1 VIKGMLLPVIQAERR
16 PPAGVNGDAGS
27 AKNGG
32 GMTLRRWIYAL
43 VAIVTVAG
51 SLSAAAAA
59 SAASGS
65 AASAPKG
72 MTRIPGSYLP
82 AKAAKTGQ
90 LSAGRMSVEVVLRPG
105 NEAGLN
111 SLLNALYTPGSADYG
126 HWLAAG
132 RFDSEFAPSQAA
144 VHAMAAYLQGK
155 GLTVQRT
162 STPFLLRAIG
172 SSAQIDAAFATTI
185 NNYRNAKG
193 KKFFSNDSAASVPS
207 SLASG
212 VLGVVG
218 LTNTVRLQPAV
229 QLSSPGSTVS
239 ASKGHGG
246 EPSCEIPYP
255 TTLAELQAIPAN
267 GPFNGY
273 GGGPGCSGLTPS
285 QTNSM
290 YNAPDAGSRG
300 KGAGANVAVFELSAY
315 NHSDITHWAQTFYGP
330 NYHPRLVDINVD
342 GGPLA
347 PNTSQCPT
355 GDTCFYGYGGDI
367 EVEADIE
374 QDLTVAPDTSNLLV
388 YNAPNDE
395 TGQTELDEYTA
406 IANQDIADSV
416 SSSWGLCEPDAGLG
430 YAEAENVIF
439 EQMAAQGQSMFAS
452 SGDTG
457 AFECIRDGTF
467 SDYAPLESLDPA
479 SQPWVSSVGGTSFTS
494 FDPGDNPEPGYPGRT
509 EAVWNT
515 IDVCSGNNSSTASS
529 TGIVDCGAYGA
540 GGGGH
545 SIFWPMPNYQK
556 GPGVIS
562 AYTVSG
568 PGNCAL
574 ASAGQACREEP
585 DISANAD
592 PLTGY
597 AEYCTGSSYV
607 SPNPTGT
614 DYESACLGLTETP
627 GAPGWFHIGGTS
639 LSAPLWAALFS
650 DRDAFHGHRSG
661 NANYVLYRLFDN
673 PRTYAADFHDITGLP
688 LENNN
693 GFYPV
698 TRNYDQATG
707 IGSPNFAGL
716 ITG

>member
-1 VIKGMLLPVIQAERR
+1 M
-16 PPAGVNGDAGS
+16 N
-27 AKNGG
+27 
-32 GMTLRRWIYAL
+32 LRRGFGLL
-43 VAIVTVAG
+43 VVIVTTAA
-51 SLSAAAAA
+51 SLTAAAAA
-59 SAASGS
+59 SAAS
-65 AASAPKG
+65 ASTAESVAH
-72 MTRIPGSYLP
+72 IPGSYLP
-82 AKAAKTGQ
+82 IHATKTGQ
-90 LSAGRMSVEVVLRPG
+90 LSASRMSVEVVLQPG
-105 NEAGLN
+105 DAKGLS
-111 SLLNALYTPGSADYG
+111 SLLDGLYTKGSADYG
-126 HWLAAG
+126 QWLAAG
-132 RFDSEFAPSQAA
+132 QFDARFAPSRATVQA
-144 VHAMAAYLQGK
+144 MTSYLQGK
-155 GLTVQRT
+155 GLSVQRT
-162 STPFLLRAIG
+162 DTPFLLRAIG
-172 SSAQIDAAFATTI
+172 SSTQVDAAFATTI
-185 NNYRNAKG
+185 NNYRNAQG
-193 KKFFSNDSAASVPS
+193 KFFSNDSLASVPD
-207 SLASG
+207 SLASS

-218 LTNTVRLQPAV
+218 LTNTVRLKPAV
-229 QLSSPGSTVS
+229 QLTPTRST
-239 ASKGHGG
+239 ASTGHGSG

-255 TTLAELQAIPAN
+255 ATLAELQAIPVN

-285 QTNSM
+285 QTNSI
-290 YNAPDAGSRG
+290 YNAPKAGSRG
-300 KGAGANVAVFELSAY
+300 KGAGADVAVFELSAY
-315 NHSDITHWAQTFYGP
+315 NHSDITHWAQTFYGS
-330 NYHPRLVDINVD
+330 NYHPRLVNINVD

-347 PNTSQCPT
+347 PNTSQCPV

-374 QDLTVAPDTSNLLV
+374 QDLTIAPDTSNLLV
-388 YNAPNDE
+388 YNAPNDQ
-395 TGQTELDEYTA
+395 TGQTELDEYAT

-416 SSSWGLCEPDAGLG
+416 SSSWGECEPDAGLA
-430 YAEAENVIF
+430 YAQAENVLF

-467 SDYAPLESLDPA
+467 SDWTPLESLDPA
-479 SQPWVSSVGGTSFTS
+479 SQPWVTSTGGTSFTS
-494 FDPGDNPEPGYPGRT
+494 FDPGDNPDPSYPRGT

-515 IDVCSGNNSSTASS
+515 LDVCSGNDSSTATS

-562 AYTVSG
+562 AYTVRG
-568 PGNCAL
+568 PSNCAL

-607 SPNPTGT
+607 SPNPTGP
-614 DYESACLGLTETP
+614 DYTSACFGMTPTP

-650 DRDAFHGHRSG
+650 DRDAFQGHRAG
-661 NANYVLYRLFDN
+661 NANYLLYSLFDN
-673 PRTYAADFHDITGLP
+673 SRTYAADFHDITGVHQVS
-688 LENNN
+688 NNN

-698 TRNYDQATG
+698 TPGFDEATG
-707 IGSPNFAGL
+707 IGTPNFAAL

>member
-1 VIKGMLLPVIQAERR
+1 MSFRRGFGLLIAVLL
-16 PPAGVNGDAGS
+16 
-27 AKNGG
+27 
-32 GMTLRRWIYAL
+32 T
-43 VAIVTVAG
+43 AG

-59 SAASGS
+59 SASTAESM
-65 AASAPKG
+65 AQ
-72 MTRIPGSYLP
+72 IPGSFLP
-82 AKAAKTGQ
+82 IHATKTGQ
-90 LSAGRMSVEVVLRPG
+90 MSASRMSVEVVLQPG
-105 NEAGLN
+105 DAKGLN
-111 SLLNALYTPGSADYG
+111 SLLDALYTKGSADYG

-132 RFDSEFAPSQAA
+132 QFDAMFAPSPATVQA
-144 VHAMAAYLQGK
+144 MTSYLTGK

-162 STPFLLRAIG
+162 DTPFLLRAVG
-172 SSAQIDAAFATTI
+172 STTQIDAAFATTI
-185 NNYRNAKG
+185 NNYRNAQG
-193 KKFFSNDSAASVPS
+193 VKFFSNDSTASVPD
-207 SLASG
+207 SLASS

-218 LTNTVRLQPAV
+218 LTDTVRLKPAV
-229 QLSSPGSTVS
+229 QLTSSSSTSSAAHGS
-239 ASKGHGG
+239 G
-246 EPSCEIPYP
+246 EPSCEIAYP
-255 TTLAELQAIPAN
+255 TTLAELQAIPTN

-290 YNAPDAGSRG
+290 YNAPNAGPRG
-300 KGAGANVAVFELSAY
+300 KGAGATVAVFELSAY

-330 NYHPRLVDINVD
+330 NYRPRLVNINVD

-347 PNTSQCPT
+347 PNTSQCPA

-374 QDLTVAPDTSNLLV
+374 QDLTIAPDASHVLV

-395 TGQTELDEYTA
+395 TGQTELDEYAT
-406 IANQDIADSV
+406 IANQDIADSI
-416 SSSWGLCEPDAGLG
+416 SSSWGECEPDAGLP
-430 YAEAENVIF
+430 YAEAENILF

-467 SDYAPLESLDPA
+467 SDWTPLEQLDPA
-479 SQPWVSSVGGTSFTS
+479 SQPWVTSTGGTSFTS
-494 FDPGDNPEPGYPGRT
+494 FDPGDNPDPSYPRGT
-509 EAVWNT
+509 EGVWNT
-515 IDVCSGNNSSTASS
+515 IDICSGNNSSTATS
-529 TGIVDCGAYGA
+529 TGIVDCGLYGA

-545 SIFWPMPNYQK
+545 SIFWPMPNYQR
-556 GPGVIS
+556 GPGVINP
-562 AYTVSG
+562 YTVYGSS
-568 PGNCAL
+568 NCAL
-574 ASAGQACREEP
+574 ASAGQPCREGP
-585 DISANAD
+585 DVSANAD

-614 DYESACLGLTETP
+614 DYESACLGLTKTP

-639 LSAPLWAALFS
+639 LSAPLWGALFT
-650 DRDAFHGHRSG
+650 DRDAFHGRRAG
-661 NANYVLYRLFDN
+661 NANYLLYALFDN

-698 TRNYDQATG
+698 TRNYDEATG
-707 IGSPNFAGL
+707 IGTPNFTGL

>member
-1 VIKGMLLPVIQAERR
+1 MAH
-16 PPAGVNGDAGS
+16 
-27 AKNGG
+27 
-32 GMTLRRWIYAL
+32 
-43 VAIVTVAG
+43 
-51 SLSAAAAA
+51 
-59 SAASGS
+59 
-65 AASAPKG
+65 
-72 MTRIPGSYLP
+72 IPGSFLP
-82 AKAAKTGQ
+82 IHATKTGQ
-90 LSAGRMSVEVVLRPG
+90 MSASRMSVEVVLQPG
-105 NEAGLN
+105 NAKGLS
-111 SLLNALYTPGSADYG
+111 SLLDGLYTKGSADYG

-132 RFDSEFAPSQAA
+132 QFDSMFAPSQAT
-144 VHAMAAYLQGK
+144 VSAMTSYLQGK
-155 GLTVQRT
+155 GLTVQGT
-162 STPFLLRAIG
+162 DTPFLLRAIG
-172 SSAQIDAAFATTI
+172 SSAQIDGAFGTTI
-185 NNYRNAKG
+185 NNYRNAQG
-193 KKFFSNDSAASVPS
+193 KKFFSNDSDASVPD
-207 SLASG
+207 SLASS

-229 QLSSPGSTVS
+229 QTTSSSPADS
-239 ASKGHGG
+239 ASPAGHGG

-285 QTNSM
+285 QTNSI
-290 YNAPDAGSRG
+290 YNAPNAGPRA

-315 NHSDITHWAQTFYGP
+315 NHSDITHWAHTFYGSR
-330 NYHPRLVDINVD
+330 YRPRLTDINVD

-347 PNTSQCPT
+347 PNTSQCPV

-374 QDLTVAPDTSNLLV
+374 QDLTVAPDTNSVLV

-395 TGQTELDEYTA
+395 TGQTELDEYTT

-430 YAEAENVIF
+430 YAEAENIIF

-457 AFECIRDGTF
+457 AFECLRDGTF

-479 SQPWVSSVGGTSFTS
+479 SQPWVTSTGGTSFTS
-494 FDPGDNPEPGYPGRT
+494 FDPGDRPNPSYPRRSEG
-509 EAVWNT
+509 VWNT
-515 IDVCSGNNSSTASS
+515 IDICSGNNSSTATSP
-529 TGIVDCGAYGA
+529 GIVDCDTYGA

-545 SIFWPMPNYQK
+545 SIFWPMPKYQR

-562 AYTVSG
+562 AYTVRG
-568 PGNCAL
+568 PSNCAL
-574 ASAGQACREEP
+574 ASKGQACREEP

-607 SPNPTGT
+607 SPNPNGDEYT
-614 DYESACLGLTETP
+614 SACLGMTKTP

-650 DRDAFHGHRSG
+650 DRDAFHGRRAG
-661 NANYVLYRLFDN
+661 NANYLLYALFDN
-673 PRTYAADFHDITGLP
+673 PRTYAADFHDILGLR

-698 TRNYDQATG
+698 TPEFDQATG
-707 IGSPNFAGL
+707 IGSPKFAGI